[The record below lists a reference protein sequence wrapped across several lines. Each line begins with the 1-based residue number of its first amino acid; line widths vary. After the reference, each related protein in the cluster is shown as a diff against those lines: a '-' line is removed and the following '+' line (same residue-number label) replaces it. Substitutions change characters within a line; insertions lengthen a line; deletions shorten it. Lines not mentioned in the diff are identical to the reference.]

1 MPLNPNLALV
11 PMQGVQAQGNAID
24 KMFNTYYQSAGNA
37 RQNALLELQK
47 KDSANAQEAH
57 DLNKQGAQYKLGRQ
71 QQLDQVSDMAA
82 DAYELLPLFESGDQF
97 QVMDKLKSRVDKITQ
112 RGGDPS
118 DTIDFMTRL
127 QNGSLSADQAKAE
140 LSTVIGK
147 AQQLGVFGSPQ
158 TAAIRDFKSKAAAA
172 GLVEGTPEYKHAAKV
187 DLGLESRAGTLTGD
201 ERLGDDE
208 NMTAKVANSQATI
221 EGAKSS
227 AKETAKLNAQAE
239 LLPKIRADIKAAEVD
254 ATASGESL
262 TAHKR
267 AKAALP
273 GLQEVVGKLK
283 TLSDVAT
290 YTLTGRAFNEV
301 TKQLGFGSTEGGT
314 ARVQMRSIV
323 DNQVL
328 PLLRETFGA
337 AFTKAEGDS
346 LRETMLDLD
355 STPDAKKA
363 TLDAFIEQKMRTL
376 ETQERELSVND
387 ELLEFMSPEEQAL
400 FQ

>member
-11 PMQGVQAQGNAID
+11 PMQGVQAQGSAID
-24 KMFNTYYQSAGNA
+24 NMFNTYYKSAGNA
-37 RQNALLELQK
+37 RQNALLDLQTQSQAYNQGIQADANNRTNETHSLNQEAGQFKLNQAQGHQVYRALEGLGKLDPETRRAQIEFMMPELSKFGFDADDVDMLMNDHGQAMSIMEQYK
-47 KDSANAQEAH
+47 PIATDSATRNFNA
-57 DLNKQGAQYKLGRQ
+57 
-71 QQLDQVSDMAA
+71 MT
-82 DAYELLPLFESGDQF
+82 SG
-97 QVMDKLKSRVDKITQ
+97 
-112 RGGDPS
+112 
-118 DTIDFMTRL
+118 MT
-127 QNGSLSADQAKAE
+127 DEDIEKAKRIE
-140 LSTVIGK
+140 
-147 AQQLGVFGSPQ
+147 
-158 TAAIRDFKSKAAAA
+158 
-172 GLVEGTPEYKHAAKV
+172 
-187 DLGLESRAGTLTGD
+187 LGLDSRAGTLTGD
-201 ERLGDDE
+201 ERLGNDE
-208 NMTAKVANSQATI
+208 NMTTKVANSQATI